1 MILFISMIAF
11 ELLKRGDYA
20 DLKRRLG
27 EPWMHFSIDGPLRIG
42 LNGPPGLP
50 CQRWINLISTLYAS
64 RAGLVNAR
72 ITLSFLISTLVAA
85 MNSTPVGPL
94 LFPDWEAIYTAARFL
109 PWKLVAWK
117 EPYLYSLLS
126 TLKDVI
132 QASGE
137 LFCTFSGLDLE
148 RDIVQHRK
156 CAVID
161 LANLAPPWLK
171 YFVVDLLVAQLLLG
185 RIERSHRTDT
195 TEVMLFMDEGHELL
209 SRHLDE
215 QFAEGAS
222 IETRFLQTAR
232 EYGLA
237 GVVGVQV
244 PGKLSPLA
252 RVNFQYEIVGSFPD
266 SDSAREAQ
274 RTLNLLHP
282 EASQQFVALRPG
294 QMIFRE
300 SQGSWPHAML
310 VDVDYVAS
318 NRMPPPQEYDSHPFI
333 PSKPLDELP
342 KVMDAL
348 DQLIA
353 EHKNGQA
360 RRAREKR
367 REDAQDLSDHA
378 RKLLDL
384 WSLRPYT
391 PVARLWDQLGKPAA
405 SVQASVREELERR
418 GLAEF
423 EEQRVG
429 KRNLLFMELTDKGWR
444 FLGKTPLKRKGRGGI
459 AHRHYCHAILRYEK
473 GLGNKARLEARV
485 PGTSHPADVAAWRR
499 DGLHVYEV
507 VSTQEANL
515 GSHLHACFLQ
525 SDQVATAAIA
535 APLKRDLVGFERT
548 LDGDLS
554 LLPFRSRITFE
565 PMEKYL

>member
-1 MILFISMIAF
+1 M
-11 ELLKRGDYA
+11 
-20 DLKRRLG
+20 
-27 EPWMHFSIDGPLRIG
+27 
-42 LNGPPGLP
+42 
-50 CQRWINLISTLYAS
+50 
-64 RAGLVNAR
+64 
-72 ITLSFLISTLVAA
+72 
-85 MNSTPVGPL
+85 
-94 LFPDWEAIYTAARFL
+94 
-109 PWKLVAWK
+109 
-117 EPYLYSLLS
+117 
-126 TLKDVI
+126 
-132 QASGE
+132 
-137 LFCTFSGLDLE
+137 
-148 RDIVQHRK
+148 
-156 CAVID
+156 
-161 LANLAPPWLK
+161 
-171 YFVVDLLVAQLLLG
+171 
-185 RIERSHRTDT
+185 
-195 TEVMLFMDEGHELL
+195 
-209 SRHLDE
+209 
-215 QFAEGAS
+215 
-222 IETRFLQTAR
+222 
-232 EYGLA
+232 
-237 GVVGVQV
+237 
-244 PGKLSPLA
+244 
-252 RVNFQYEIVGSFPD
+252 
-266 SDSAREAQ
+266 
-274 RTLNLLHP
+274 
-282 EASQQFVALRPG
+282 
-294 QMIFRE
+294 
-300 SQGSWPHAML
+300 
-310 VDVDYVAS
+310 
-318 NRMPPPQEYDSHPFI
+318 
-333 PSKPLDELP
+333 
-342 KVMDAL
+342 
-348 DQLIA
+348 
-353 EHKNGQA
+353 
-360 RRAREKR
+360 
-367 REDAQDLSDHA
+367 SDHA
-378 RKLLDL
+378 RELLDL